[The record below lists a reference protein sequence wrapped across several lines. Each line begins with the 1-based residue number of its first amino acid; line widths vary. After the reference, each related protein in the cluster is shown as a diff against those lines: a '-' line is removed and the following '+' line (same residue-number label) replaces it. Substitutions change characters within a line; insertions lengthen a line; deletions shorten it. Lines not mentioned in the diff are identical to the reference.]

1 LQAMQRDLTLVPQGS
16 SEIESTYAAR
26 TNRVERTVI
35 QFLQAKAKAR
45 VWDKEGGKFRLEIG
59 EDGSICIT
67 DKQTDRGVVFQRR
80 NGEVFSKLNAQDFAH
95 FERLA
100 ARMQPNRNQ
109 VFSRQRRASKQSG
122 LELA

>member
-1 LQAMQRDLTLVPQGS
+1 
-16 SEIESTYAAR
+16 
-26 TNRVERTVI
+26 VI

-109 VFSRQRRASKQSG
+109 IFSRQRRASKQSG